1 MMKKVLVLI
10 AGAAL
15 GLSSVAFAAN
25 TTAAPAT
32 TPAAHAQEHAKKTVK
47 KAANTSVF
55 HAELASMTPG
65 ESGVFL

>member
-25 TTAAPAT
+25 TTAAPVT

-47 KAANTSVF
+47 KAAKKPAPT
-55 HAELASMTPG
+55 AA
-65 ESGVFL
+65 